1 MEINKQPFNIEIVEL
16 DHWEERD
23 RRNKFFELVY
33 ILEGCGMQTVNGTR
47 SSYQK
52 QSIFL
57 LPASNSHSYFIEE
70 PTKFLFIRFT
80 ANFFKDDVDGVI
92 DFGKWFCR
100 LNFIIGHYNR
110 TAGDLIRNESDR
122 RNASRLIELVIEESD
137 KEDVHSRRITQ
148 STMVSI
154 LEIIARNIVKSMNR
168 QPAPNNG
175 KFTDMLL
182 HIQYYLIDQDMVSLK
197 YLSAKFNVS
206 ETYFSEYFKR
216 NSGEKFQDFILRSKL
231 KLAEARAMY
240 TDANFKEIAFELG
253 FTDSSHMNRMM
264 KKFCSRKLS
273 NIRKE
278 SLSATNVNPIKLQE
292 QVSGR

>member
-1 MEINKQPFNIEIVEL
+1 MEKSKQPFNVEIVEL
-16 DHWEERD
+16 EHWEERD

-33 ILEGCGMQTVNGTR
+33 ILEGRGVQTVNGTR
-47 SSYQK
+47 SVYKK
-52 QSIFL
+52 QSVFL

-80 ANFFKDDVDGVI
+80 ANFFRDDIEGVI

-110 TAGDLIRNESDR
+110 TAGDLIHDEADR
-122 RNASRLIELVIEESD
+122 RNISRLIDLVTEESS

-154 LEIIARNIVKSMNR
+154 LEIIARNIVKSMNG
-168 QPAPNNG
+168 QPVPNGG
-175 KFTDMLL
+175 KFADMLL

-197 YLSAKFNVS
+197 YLSSKFNIS

-216 NSGEKFQDFILRSKL
+216 NAGEKFQDFILRSKL

-240 TDANFKEIAFELG
+240 TDANFKEIAYELG

-278 SLSATNVNPIKLQE
+278 SLSSMNANH
-292 QVSGR
+292 